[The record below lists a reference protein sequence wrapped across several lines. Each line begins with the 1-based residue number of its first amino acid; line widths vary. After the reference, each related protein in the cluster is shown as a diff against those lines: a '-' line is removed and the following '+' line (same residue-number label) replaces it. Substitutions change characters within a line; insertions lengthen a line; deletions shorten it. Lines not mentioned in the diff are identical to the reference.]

1 MYVVKVM
8 RSFLNVM
15 NYSVTCKSIMGR
27 SNLEMKAMDGAS
39 SLKKKSRKKR
49 AASDLDH
56 ELALSGDIAINA
68 GDNEAIGKPHIED
81 DLNEPTMGEKLASL
95 NIIDDNNNNDL
106 LKEER
111 SLDAK
116 PPSADSVHVLI
127 KQALH
132 VDDRSSLMELLVYP
146 RRKGWPYVIANSIS
160 QLNPSDV
167 IKLLHFLISILQ
179 SRGAVLACAL
189 PWLRSLLLQH
199 ASGIMAQESSLRV
212 LNSLYQLIESR
223 VSTFQSALQLSSCM
237 DYLFV
242 EISDDMD
249 DEMSIIPPIIYKD
262 KDESE
267 DESEGDTE
275 DDQESEGEEVVNS
288 ISDLDSSEDDDE
300 ISESE

>member
-1 MYVVKVM
+1 
-8 RSFLNVM
+8 
-15 NYSVTCKSIMGR
+15 MGR
-27 SNLEMKAMDGAS
+27 SNLEVKAMDEAS

-56 ELALSGDIAINA
+56 ELALSGDIAVNA

-106 LKEER
+106 LKEEH

-132 VDDRSSLMELLVYP
+132 VDDRSSLMDCLYTQDE
-146 RRKGWPYVIANSIS
+146 KVIANSIS

-249 DEMSIIPPIIYKD
+249 DEMSTIPPIIYKD

-288 ISDLDSSEDDDE
+288 ISDLDSSEDDE
-300 ISESE
+300 MSESE